1 MKGTPLNDGLVDYI
15 NQLFPA
21 EDQLLHDLRTEA
33 VEAEIPAIH
42 ISPEQGGLLGF
53 LLRATGARNVLEVGT
68 LGGYSAI
75 TMARAIPEDGHLTTI
90 EVDPHH
96 AEFAREQIRK
106 AGLQEKITVYVGAA
120 VDVLERTLKGTGP
133 YDFAFIDADKEGYV
147 RYVDLIFP
155 LMREGGVI
163 AGDNALAWGKVNN
176 PDTDEEN
183 VRWIQEF
190 NRHMARH
197 PGLEATTIVPSGDG
211 MCLGVVRTTTS
222 TT

>member
-15 NQLFPA
+15 NALFPA
-21 EDQLLHDLRTEA
+21 EDQLLRDLRAHALEA
-33 VEAEIPAIH
+33 GIPAIH
-42 ISPEQGGLLGF
+42 ISPEQGGFLGF
-53 LLRATGARNVLEVGT
+53 LLGATGARKVLEVGT

-75 TMARAIPEDGHLTTI
+75 SMARAIPADGHVTTI
-90 EVDPHH
+90 EVDPLH

-106 AGLQEKITVYVGAA
+106 AGLQEKITVCTGAG
-120 VDVLERTLKGTGP
+120 VDVLERELKGTGP
-133 YDFAFIDADKEGYV
+133 YDFAFIDADKESYV

-155 LMREGGVI
+155 MMREGGVI

-190 NRHMARH
+190 NRHMAQH
-197 PGLEATTIVPSGDG
+197 PGLETKTIVPSGDG
-211 MCLGVVRTTTS
+211 MCLGVVRPTTS